1 MIGSSN
7 DETNFPHKL
16 LLTNTQISKIR
27 KAFGNSL
34 SVNIKFSTTQLSKMK
49 QPGGFVLYEFNE
61 PLIKVLESMS
71 KFIGNK
77 LWNALKI
84 MRKFLIQ

>member
-1 MIGSSN
+1 
-7 DETNFPHKL
+7 
-16 LLTNTQISKIR
+16 
-27 KAFGNSL
+27 
-34 SVNIKFSTTQLSKMK
+34 MK

-61 PLIKVLESMS
+61 PLIKVLESLS

-77 LWNALKI
+77 LRNALKI